1 MFSMFTF
8 MNSLIRTRSAFRYRN
23 YLDTDPEGTTPEM
36 RHRMQAEL
44 GLAIINMVLA
54 SLFLYVITTT
64 SKGPD
69 VYFEGKKVSTEVN
82 ASFLRWI
89 TYNWMNDLL
98 WEGYERAL
106 ELEFLPSLTDQM
118 RARPMYRVFARTRF
132 VPFPCSPTVH
142 KELVRI

>member
-1 MFSMFTF
+1 
-8 MNSLIRTRSAFRYRN
+8 
-23 YLDTDPEGTTPEM
+23 
-36 RHRMQAEL
+36 MQAEL

-54 SLFLYVITTT
+54 SIFLYVITAT

-82 ASFLRWI
+82 ASFFRWI
-89 TYNWMNDLL
+89 TYNWMNDIM
-98 WEGYERAL
+98 WDGYERAL

-132 VPFPCSPTVH
+132 VVVFMQ
-142 KELVRI
+142 L